1 MKDNVMLKLF
11 HYLEEN
17 GINYLHFKS
26 NTNLDDSFHNK
37 ADFDVLVD
45 KKRIKDIEIII
56 SENGGKRHNP
66 VHIGNY
72 PGVDNWIVLDEND
85 GNLYHLHL
93 HYQLATGKA
102 LVKDYVL
109 PWNELLF
116 STRLKDPKYG
126 IYVTDPNLELLML
139 ATRSVLK
146 AKPLD
151 YLKKCLGVYGI
162 SRSMKKEWDD
172 LFNKST
178 EEKLNKYIEQLY
190 PHHCKIIRECLSKA
204 KLTAGDYRK
213 LHRAVRSEM
222 RIHRRYSPMVA
233 MLKSWLYR
241 FEDLTHKVTSRK
253 LDGIPIIKK
262 TSLQGGLII
271 AFIGVDGAGKST
283 VSNEIRKWIGRKIEC
298 KRFYMGTGDGR
309 TTLFVSLLKGLR
321 NKVEHNDVSDE
332 LHMVDNS
339 KGKKKQLSLFKN
351 PKQYIKKYLKLCMIS
366 SVEKNNVK
374 KIKKMHRYRLNGG
387 ISVLDRFPQIEM
399 DGQNDGPKVP
409 GYVEVFGRK
418 KFIKRRIEKEAER
431 LSIVKEIKPDLIF
444 RLNISVDTCISRKP
458 ENKNRADFEKKI
470 HDLNQLKFQ
479 GAKIIDIDAEQPYE
493 KELLEIKRHLWMYI

>member
-1 MKDNVMLKLF
+1 MLELF
-11 HYLEEN
+11 HDLEEN
-17 GINYLHFKS
+17 DINYLHFKS
-26 NTNLDDSFHNK
+26 NTNLDASFQNK

-45 KKRIKDIEIII
+45 KNRITDIERII
-56 SENGGKRHNP
+56 SDNGGKRHNP
-66 VHIGNY
+66 LHIGSY
-72 PGVDNWIVLDEND
+72 PGVDNWIVFDEND

-116 STRLKDPKYG
+116 STRVKDPQYG
-126 IYVTDPNLELLML
+126 IYITDPNLELLML

-151 YLKKCLGVYGI
+151 YLKKCLGIYGI
-162 SRSMKKEWDD
+162 SHPMKVEWDD
-172 LFNKST
+172 LYNKST
-178 EEKLNKYIEQLY
+178 EEPLNHYIKQLY
-190 PHHCKIIRECLSKA
+190 PNHYETIRNCLFKA
-204 KLTAGDYRK
+204 KLTVGDYRK
-213 LHRAVRSEM
+213 LHRAVRTEM
-222 RIHRRYSPMVA
+222 RIHRRYSSMIA
-233 MLKSWLYR
+233 MLKFWLYR
-241 FEDLTHKVTSRK
+241 FEDLSHKVISRK
-253 LDGIPIIKK
+253 MDGISITKK

-283 VSNEIRKWIGRKIEC
+283 VSNEIQKWIGRKIEC

-321 NKVEHNDVSDE
+321 NKVEHESVASDD
-332 LHMVDNS
+332 LHNS
-339 KGKKKQLSLFKN
+339 NSHKGKTPLSLFKN
-351 PKQYIKKYLKLCMIS
+351 PKQYIKKYIKLCMIS

-387 ISVLDRFPQIEM
+387 ISVLDRFPQFEM
-399 DGQNDGPKVP
+399 AGQNDGPKVP
-409 GYVEVFGRK
+409 GYVDVFGEK
-418 KFIKRRIEKEAER
+418 SFIKRRIGKEAER
-431 LSIVKEIKPDLIF
+431 LSIVKEIKPNLIF

-458 ENKNRADFEKKI
+458 ENRNRDVFEKKI
-470 HDLNQLKFQ
+470 RDLNQLKFQ

-493 KELLEIKRHLWMYI
+493 KELLEIKKHLWLYI